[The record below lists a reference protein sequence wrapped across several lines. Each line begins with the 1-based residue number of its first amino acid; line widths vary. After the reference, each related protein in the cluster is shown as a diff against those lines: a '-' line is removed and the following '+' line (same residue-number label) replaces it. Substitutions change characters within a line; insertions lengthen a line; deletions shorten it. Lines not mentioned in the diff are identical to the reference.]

1 MEGKDIAII
10 VLSIVCFVELLLLV
24 FLFPIKTIEEIE
36 ESKLEDDYDRADSLE
51 YCLSKL
57 QELKGVDK
65 E

>member
-36 ESKLEDDYDRADSLE
+36 ESNANPQWENVRTTR
-51 YCLSKL
+51 
-57 QELKGVDK
+57 
-65 E
+65 